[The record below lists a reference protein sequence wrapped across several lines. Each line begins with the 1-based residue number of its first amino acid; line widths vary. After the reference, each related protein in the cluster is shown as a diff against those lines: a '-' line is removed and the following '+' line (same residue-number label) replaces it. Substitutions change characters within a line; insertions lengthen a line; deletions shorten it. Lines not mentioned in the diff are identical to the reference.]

1 MNLQPIFIREEVVK
15 AIRSF
20 FETRHFHEVI
30 VPVFNEALP
39 LEPTLYSFSS
49 RWHTRDGSKTFYL
62 TVSPESGLKKMMGE
76 GIGNCYAIGKC
87 FRNLEGS
94 GPQHN
99 PEFLMLEWYRENAH
113 YTDIMNDTEALLL
126 HIKKHLD
133 VHQKKTVDSR
143 ITYKGVRIDL
153 QEKWERLS
161 LEDLFRRH
169 TGVKM
174 KDIVSDKTL
183 RYIMKKNGY
192 TLGSATW
199 EQLFDQLFL
208 NEVEPHL
215 PKSSF
220 FLTDFPARLSPLC
233 TRNAQKPYLA
243 ERFECYLAGME
254 IGNGNNENTDA
265 HMVYTQF
272 LHEKKTREERHEVYH
287 PIDASFINALQKM
300 NETGKHFAGIGVGVD
315 RLAMIFADTQK
326 ITDVE
331 YFAVLSA

>member
-1 MNLQPIFIREEVVK
+1 MNLQPLFVREEVIK

-20 FETRHFHEVI
+20 FETQQFHEVI

-49 RWHTRDGSKTFYL
+49 QWHTRAGAKTLYL
-62 TVSPESGLKKMMGE
+62 TISPESGLKKMMGE
-76 GIGNCYAIGKC
+76 GIGNCYAVGKC

-94 GPQHN
+94 GPRHN
-99 PEFLMLEWYRENAH
+99 PEFLMLEWYRENAL
-113 YTDIMNDTEALLL
+113 YADIMNDVESLLL

-133 VHQKKTVDSR
+133 SHQGKEANPTLK
-143 ITYKGVRIDL
+143 YKGTHIELHR
-153 QEKWERLS
+153 KWLRLS
-161 LEDLFRRH
+161 LEDLFYTH
-169 TGVKM
+169 AHVELKN
-174 KDIVSDKTL
+174 IVDETALQKTM
-183 RYIMKKNGY
+183 REKGY
-192 TLGSATW
+192 TIENATW

-208 NEVEPHL
+208 NEVEPHF
-215 PKSSF
+215 PQSPF

-254 IGNGNNENTDA
+254 IGNGNNENTDVQK
-265 HMVYTQF
+265 VYEQF
-272 LHEKKTREERHEVYH
+272 LYEKSSREKRHEATH
-287 PIDASFINALQKM
+287 PIDMSFIFALQKM

-326 ITDVE
+326 IADVE
-331 YFAVLSA
+331 YFVTSNV